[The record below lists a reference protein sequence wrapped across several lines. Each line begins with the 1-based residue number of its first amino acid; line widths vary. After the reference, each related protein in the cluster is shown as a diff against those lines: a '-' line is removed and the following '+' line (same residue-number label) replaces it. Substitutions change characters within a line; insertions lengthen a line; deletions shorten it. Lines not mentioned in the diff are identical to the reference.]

1 MCVRTVEEHERAVDE
16 LEQKLQEREAL
27 DDLKL
32 ERELTS
38 LATRELSLESHEAAL
53 ATEQRDFEDTRAS
66 VLAHELAAN
75 TREGALE
82 TRAMKVADKERL
94 LVEQQ
99 MQELGVA
106 QKWLEDLQA
115 IHVGEAQK
123 V

>member
-38 LATRELSLESHEAAL
+38 LATREWSLESHEAAL
-53 ATEQRDFEDTRAS
+53 AAEQRDFEDTRAL

-82 TRAMKVADKERL
+82 TRAMKVVDKERL